1 VFLKRADFSGL
12 LKNLEENK
20 LLLNLENFTGHCL
33 KNPKIL
39 LKVGYSRKNIGII
52 SIAQKMCCVL
62 QGGPYVSE
70 RFFKNGCG
78 IEMSQATPTKF
89 SMLFKHNYGKL
100 F

>member
-1 VFLKRADFSGL
+1 L
-12 LKNLEENK
+12 
-20 LLLNLENFTGHCL
+20 C
-33 KNPKIL
+33 KI
-39 LKVGYSRKNIGII
+39 KVSII
-52 SIAQKMCCVL
+52 SKKRDLTVVTPFLMNCYKFAMILMILEQNFEDNFNQIISKYL